1 MRVRAAPLILLCLLF
16 ALIAVFPWGYAVGVR
31 LYERIQPEAAG
42 MGEVPETRQQVP
54 TLLMP
59 ARLQDYPQTL
69 SRPLFVA
76 SRRPASGAGAPPVAA
91 QPGQRLLLDRYPV
104 LGVVVAGERRIILIR
119 TGRSDKVERL
129 QQGDVLDGWSI
140 SQIAPGQITLEKAG
154 AEEIFLLHDKRE

>member
-1 MRVRAAPLILLCLLF
+1 MKVRAAPLVILCLLL
-16 ALIAVFPWGYAVGVR
+16 ALIAVFPWGYAVGIR
-31 LYERIQPEAAG
+31 LYDQIQPETVREED
-42 MGEVPETRQQVP
+42 MPDTRQQVP

-76 SRRPASGAGAPPVAA
+76 SRRPASRAGAPLAAA

-119 TGRSDKVERL
+119 TGQSDKVERL

-140 SQIAPGQITLEKAG
+140 SEIAPGQIVLEKAG
-154 AEEIFLLHDKRE
+154 AEEIFLLRGKRE

>member
-16 ALIAVFPWGYAVGVR
+16 ALIAVFPWGYAVGIR
-31 LYERIQPEAAG
+31 LYGEIQPETLRADVAHDA
-42 MGEVPETRQQVP
+42 RRQVP

-76 SRRPASGAGAPPVAA
+76 SRRPASVAGGLPAAA

-119 TGRSDKVERL
+119 KGQSDKVERL
-129 QQGDVLDGWSI
+129 QQGDVLDGFSI
-140 SQIAPGQITLEKAG
+140 SEIAPGKITLEKAG
-154 AEEIFLLHDKRE
+154 AEEIFLLHDKQE